1 MTQQYK
7 RKKLNL
13 QVKKELQK
21 WLLIRIF
28 GAILVSSLV
37 AGLILFFYAR
47 QEVSASFYEAHIK
60 IRHVS
65 DLLLP
70 VVAAGAFVSLISG
83 TILALFL
90 PQKIAGPLFRME
102 KKLQEVQE
110 GDLTTVVSLRENDT
124 LKDFANTINNTIF
137 ALKKEVTAIK
147 ANHEELAAELGKEG
161 GGHAAVLEKQKN
173 RLDFFKV
180 D

>member
-28 GAILVSSLV
+28 GTILLSSMA
-37 AGLILFFYAR
+37 AGIILFFYAR
-47 QEVSASFYEAHIK
+47 QEVGASFYEAHIK

-70 VVAAGAFVSLISG
+70 VVSAGAIISLISG
-83 TILALFL
+83 TLLALFL
-90 PQKIAGPLFRME
+90 PQKIAGPIYRLE
-102 KKLQEVQE
+102 KKL
-110 GDLTTVVSLRENDT
+110 LLP
-124 LKDFANTINNTIF
+124 
-137 ALKKEVTAIK
+137 
-147 ANHEELAAELGKEG
+147 
-161 GGHAAVLEKQKN
+161 
-173 RLDFFKV
+173 
-180 D
+180 